1 MNDVIRLAAEE
12 AARNYGNNENIFNAA
27 GFSNAIMRIAGLKGA
42 IDGRLVRILLAGR
55 QDIEI
60 LSNSYY
66 KIT

>member
-1 MNDVIRLAAEE
+1 
-12 AARNYGNNENIFNAA
+12 
-27 GFSNAIMRIAGLKGA
+27 MRIAGLKGA